1 MLEYLWFWLMKSLAE
16 MLFGLVIF
24 GIIVVLYALVLGV
37 ILLKDWFRRR
47 KKAKLRKAHPLN
59 PPPTEKEN

>member
-37 ILLKDWFRRR
+37 ILLKDWLRRR
-47 KKAKLRKAHPLN
+47 KKAKLRKATPLN
-59 PPPTEKEN
+59 PPTEKEN